1 MDLSLLQPGY
11 LPRFEAEKSL
21 EMKPTDRGSIGACG
35 VRLPSTTQPM
45 VDPDLVEYPNRQFY
59 TISDVACGGIATCRV
74 TLRGNPV
81 AWFLSSLARRPIIRE
96 TVI

>member
-59 TISDVACGGIATCRV
+59 TISDVACGASRHAELLYGETQSPGFYLV
-74 TLRGNPV
+74 SLGGQ
-81 AWFLSSLARRPIIRE
+81 LSGRP
-96 TVI
+96 